1 MSDQKVVCLDPGHGG
16 HDSGALGPNG
26 LKESA
31 VVLDVAK
38 IAEHELK
45 KMGVAVLM
53 TRHDDRFVSLPGRV
67 EIANEAKVDCFLSI
81 HCNSATTPA
90 RGIET
95 WIARKTRVSYPLA
108 EAVQE
113 RMVDQVWD
121 IPDRGIKRANFHV
134 LRHTKMPAALAEL
147 DFIHT
152 PGGQRD
158 LSDPEIRLTYGLSL
172 ARGVADFLGLGEGL
186 EFNDPAEQEACAA
199 LPLAQYV
206 MEAANGLLEMAWK
219 AR

>member
-1 MSDQKVVCLDPGHGG
+1 MSDQKVACLDPGHGG

-38 IAEHELK
+38 VAEHELK
-45 KMGVAVLM
+45 KLGVSVVM
-53 TRHDDRFVSLPGRV
+53 TREADVFLPLPERV
-67 EIANEAKVDCFLSI
+67 KIANEAKADCFLSI
-81 HCNSATTPA
+81 HCNSADTPA

-95 WIARKTRVSYPLA
+95 WIARKTKVSFPLA

-152 PGGQRD
+152 PGGERD
-158 LSDPEIRLTYGLSL
+158 LGDAEIRLTYGLSL

-206 MEAANGLLEMAWK
+206 MEAANGLLEMARK